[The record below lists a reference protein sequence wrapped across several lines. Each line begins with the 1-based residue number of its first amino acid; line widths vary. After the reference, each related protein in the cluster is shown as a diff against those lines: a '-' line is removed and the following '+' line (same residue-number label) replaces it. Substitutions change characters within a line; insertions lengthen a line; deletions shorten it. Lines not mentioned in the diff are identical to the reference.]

1 MRRCCARREVS
12 YRPSVHILLLL
23 LQVVVM
29 QWRSVDGKEVM
40 PIRID
45 ELVMKKTMMMM
56 IIMVIMVGRGWNY
69 CDYGLTNYRC
79 SF

>member
-12 YRPSVHILLLL
+12 YRPSVRILLLL

-29 QWRSVDGKEVM
+29 QWQSVDGKEVM

-56 IIMVIMVGRGWNY
+56 MIVVGRGWNN
-69 CDYGLTNYRC
+69 CDYGLTNYRY

>member
-12 YRPSVHILLLL
+12 YRPSVRILLLL

-29 QWRSVDGKEVM
+29 QWQSVDGKEVM

-45 ELVMKKTMMMM
+45 ELVMKKTMIM
-56 IIMVIMVGRGWNY
+56 IVVGRGWNN
-69 CDYGLTNYRC
+69 CDYGLTNYRY

>member
-12 YRPSVHILLLL
+12 YKPSVRILLLL

-29 QWRSVDGKEVM
+29 QWQSVDGKEVM
-40 PIRID
+40 SIRID
-45 ELVMKKTMMMM
+45 ELVMKKTILMM

-69 CDYGLTNYRC
+69 CDYGLTNYRY